1 MSLQTSVEPLAPQP
15 LPLVAPR
22 RRSGLT
28 VVRREVE
35 LIVNARASGAAEV
48 AARALAALSSAGGRP
63 RLHVTMDEGELES
76 VVRRAEGRRIVL
88 VGGDGTVHAFANL
101 DLPTAPAAALLPAGR
116 ANNIARALGIPVG
129 WEEAAKLAVQ
139 GRPAAVDALRVSTP
153 RRTLFAVEGVSA
165 GFHAAARHRY
175 TGVNSADLTAGVR
188 ALVAELLAYRQ
199 HELSVRADGV
209 PLFAGPAAQAFVSN
223 LPFFGFGFHVDPV
236 ADAGDGRLEAMVLE
250 AGTRRDVVRLLA
262 AAREGKHLGRDGVTW
277 TRAARVELERPVPL
291 VADAQPLGVTTA
303 SIAIAPGRLRMVV
316 PGTEVRS

>member
-1 MSLQTSVEPLAPQP
+1 M
-15 LPLVAPR
+15 PR
-22 RRSGLT
+22 VRRPGLT
-28 VVRREVE
+28 VVRREIE
-35 LIVNARASGAAEV
+35 LIVNARASGVAEV
-48 AARALAALSSAGGRP
+48 AARAADVLSAAGART

-76 VVRRAEGRRIVL
+76 VVRGADGRRVVL

-101 DLPTAPAAALLPAGR
+101 DLPAVPAVALLPAGR

-129 WEEAAKLAVQ
+129 WGDAARLAVQ
-139 GRPAAVDALRVSTP
+139 GRPAAVDALHVSTP

-188 ALVAELLAYRQ
+188 ALAAELLAFRH
-199 HELSVRADGV
+199 HELSVRTDGA

-223 LPFFGFGFHVDPV
+223 LPFFGFGFRVDPV
-236 ADAGDGRLEAMVLE
+236 ADAVDGRLEAIVLE
-250 AGTRRDVVRLLA
+250 AGTRREVVRLLA
-262 AAREGKHLGRDGVTW
+262 AAREGKHLGRPDVTW

-303 SIAIAPGRLRMVV
+303 TVTVAPGRLRMIV
-316 PGTEVRS
+316 PDAPAAPAAAPVRRISEARS